1 MRLMVLTPYLP
12 HRRVGHGGGTAVRDL
27 VTWLARRHEVRL
39 VSLVRPGERDLVSE
53 VEALGASVAA
63 LPFSDAG
70 ARGLDRLQLAAGR
83 AVSRV
88 RSLASGYPHY
98 VEKYWSASLS
108 RRVLAAVAEFQ
119 PDAVQVEYLQLAL
132 FCRDLFRDRERTGRP
147 GPRLILNSHELGSV
161 PRERRA
167 AAASSGFRRRL
178 ALAEA
183 ARWRGL
189 QIDATTWA
197 DRTLCVTPEDHRLY
211 AAMGGRNLVTMP
223 LGMDCEAIVPEW
235 DPGDPETFLF
245 VGSFGHRPNT
255 LAAAFLVDTV
265 WPRVAAARPHARLV
279 LAGRGSRSF
288 LAAHRPG
295 CDWNARGIEA
305 VGFVDDLAPLFR
317 ACRLFV
323 APLPEGGGI
332 KIKILEAMARGVPVV
347 TSPVGAEGIAHGD
360 DLLVISPCDAGF
372 AEAVLAAAADPEGCR
387 NRARAAR
394 LHIEREFSWES
405 ITDRLA
411 RLYAGLPPRSA

>member
-1 MRLMVLTPYLP
+1 MRIMVLTPYLP

-39 VSLVRPGERDLVSE
+39 VSLVRPGELGLVPE
-53 VEALGASVAA
+53 VEALGAPVVA

-70 ARGLDRLQLAAGR
+70 ARGRERLGLAAGR
-83 AVSRV
+83 AASRV
-88 RSLASGYPHY
+88 RALASGYPHY
-98 VEKYWSASLS
+98 VEKYWSPSLS
-108 RRVLAAVAEFQ
+108 RRIRAAVAEFQ
-119 PDAVQVEYLQLAL
+119 PDAVQIEYLQMSL
-132 FCRDLFRDRERTGRP
+132 FSRDLFRARECAGRP

-167 AAASSGFRRRL
+167 AAATSGFGRRL

-183 ARWRGL
+183 ARWRKL
-189 QIDATTWA
+189 QVDATAWA
-197 DRTLCVTPEDHRLY
+197 DHTLCVTPEDHRLY

-223 LGMDCEAIVPEW
+223 LGMDCEAIVPDW
-235 DPGDPETFLF
+235 NPGPPERFLF

-265 WPRVAAARPHARLV
+265 WPRVAAARPQAQLV

-288 LAAHRPG
+288 LEAHRPG
-295 CDWNARGIEA
+295 CDWNGRGIEA

-347 TSPVGAEGIAHGD
+347 TSPVGAEGIAQGG
-360 DLLVISPCDAGF
+360 DLLVISPCDGSF
-372 AEAVLAAAADPEGCR
+372 GEAVVAAAADPEGCR
-387 NRARAAR
+387 RRAQAAR
-394 LHIEREFSWES
+394 RHIEREFSWES

-411 RLYAGLPPRSA
+411 RLYAGAPPHSA